1 LPSENHGASREL
13 QVVIRIRP
21 IDLAAV
27 VSVLL
32 HAAIFFFVQV
42 KPPPDPKGP
51 ESQAPLNVVLAP
63 PQAEPAEAVA
73 PPSAPSAPPLSTPT
87 PPPRTTAPRPAAPRQ
102 PPVIARTP
110 TPLAPRFPPVP
121 LPTPIEGPRPLPRP
135 PEPQVDMMA
144 AIQARRAQRAAADAA
159 LARGAP
165 SKEPT
170 DPAERNLQ
178 TLSGHEG
185 VGGVFQVLRK
195 GVRTGEFAFNGF
207 RRESQRKWREVI
219 EVDAGTGGNLE
230 LAMIRRMIDL
240 IRTHY
245 TGDFQW
251 DSHRLGRVVVLSA
264 RPADQP
270 GLEEFLMKEFF
281 GSPVVKP
288 SG

>member
-1 LPSENHGASREL
+1 MPSENHGASREL

-32 HAAIFFFVQV
+32 HAAIFFFVQI
-42 KPPPDPKGP
+42 KAPQEPKGP

-63 PQAEPAEAVA
+63 PQAEPAAPVA
-73 PPSAPSAPPLSTPT
+73 QPSAPSAPPPSTPSAA
-87 PPPRTTAPRPAAPRQ
+87 PRTSAPRPAAPTQ
-102 PPVIARTP
+102 PPVIARKP
-110 TPLAPRFPPVP
+110 EPLAPRFPPVP
-121 LPTPIEGPRPLPRP
+121 LPPPIEGPRPLPRP

-159 LARGAP
+159 AARGAP
-165 SKEPT
+165 AEPT
-170 DPAERNLQ
+170 DAAERNLQ

-207 RRESQRKWREVI
+207 RREGQKKWREVI
-219 EVDAGTGGNLE
+219 EVDAGTGGNVE
-230 LAMIRRMIDL
+230 LAMIRRMIEL

>member
-1 LPSENHGASREL
+1 MREY
-13 QVVIRIRP
+13 QVVVRIRT
-21 IDLAAV
+21 IDIAAV

-63 PQAEPAEAVA
+63 PQAEPAEVVA
-73 PPSAPSAPPLSTPT
+73 PPSAPSAPAPSTPT
-87 PPPRTTAPRPAAPRQ
+87 PTPRTTAPRPAAPAK

-110 TPLAPRFPPVP
+110 APLAPRFPPVP
-121 LPTPIEGPRPLPRP
+121 LPPPIEGPRPLPQP

-144 AIQARRAQRAAADAA
+144 SIQARRAQRAAAEAA

-165 SKEPT
+165 AEPT

-207 RRESQRKWREVI
+207 RREGQKKWREVI
-219 EVDAGTGGNLE
+219 EVDAGVGGDLE
-230 LAMIRRMIDL
+230 LAMVRRMITL

-270 GLEEFLMKEFF
+270 GLEEFLIKEFF